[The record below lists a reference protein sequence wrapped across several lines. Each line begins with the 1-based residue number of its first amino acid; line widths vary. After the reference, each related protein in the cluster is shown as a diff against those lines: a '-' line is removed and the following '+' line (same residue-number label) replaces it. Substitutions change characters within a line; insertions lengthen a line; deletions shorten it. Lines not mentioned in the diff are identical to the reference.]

1 MLCPRDQTPL
11 IAHVRE
17 GVEADV
23 CSQCHGVW
31 FSRPALEA
39 CAQKLGANAALPT
52 APIQVRPSPILRRLP
67 CPVCQPDRLVTHMHE
82 SVEVDTCPR
91 CHGVWL
97 DQGEMERILLLHR
110 TRAARKQPSTASKV
124 GDSVGNGVAT
134 TVDAGSAVAEIG
146 FFSEVGEA
154 GSAVV
159 EFFGGLF

>member
-1 MLCPRDQTPL
+1 M
-11 IAHVRE
+11 AHQRQ

-23 CSQCHGVW
+23 CTQCHGVW

-39 CAQKLGANAALPT
+39 CVRQTSTTPSLPT
-52 APIQVRPSPILRRLP
+52 APVHVRSSQILRCLP

-82 SVEVDTCPR
+82 SIEVDTCPR

-97 DQGEMERILLLHR
+97 DQGEMEHILQLHR
-110 TRAARKQPSTASKV
+110 TRAALEKPGGASKV
-124 GDSVGNGVAT
+124 ADAST
-134 TVDAGSAVAEIG
+134 TTKAVIAGEAVVEGAGFLGEI
-146 FFSEVGEA
+146 GEA